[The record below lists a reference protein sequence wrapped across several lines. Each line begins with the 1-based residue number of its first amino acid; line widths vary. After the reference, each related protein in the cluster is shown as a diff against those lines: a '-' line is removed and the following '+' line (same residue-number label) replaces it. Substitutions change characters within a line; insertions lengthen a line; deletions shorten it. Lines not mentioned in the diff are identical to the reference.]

1 MDQGR
6 KRAKVTGKQEQAGR
20 EKEGRAWRTER
31 EGESIACVGE
41 MERGGSEMRAGEE
54 IRILEQ

>member
-20 EKEGRAWRTER
+20 ERERAFKYRTELS
-31 EGESIACVGE
+31 GERVSPASGKLK
-41 MERGGSEMRAGEE
+41 EE
-54 IRILEQ
+54 EVR